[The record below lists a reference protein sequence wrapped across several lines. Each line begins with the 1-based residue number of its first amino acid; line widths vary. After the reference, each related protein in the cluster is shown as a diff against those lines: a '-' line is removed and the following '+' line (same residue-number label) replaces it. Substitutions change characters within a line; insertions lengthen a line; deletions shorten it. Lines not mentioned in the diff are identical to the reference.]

1 MSGGGAGAVGSAVAV
16 VAGTP
21 EIEEE
26 PVVTEYS
33 SPASSYRAAPGGG
46 DRTRTPHL
54 PYSYPRRRAAIGGLF
69 FLLTPIFISVTYVF
83 ANYPVDR
90 FLLNTTG
97 SVANAW
103 IAAAAVP
110 AFFVFMVVLDGRFL
124 RATTDGIMA
133 RATAKQYEFAWSDI
147 ARIEHTETG
156 LTISDQQ
163 GETHTIELIER
174 GVRARMQ
181 RRITPMVQVAADL
194 EQLKAAV
201 RAPKALGSQVRVGR
215 VRPSSL
221 EWVLILVV
229 LLSSVL
235 VAGLRTAGV
244 APL

>member
-1 MSGGGAGAVGSAVAV
+1 M
-16 VAGTP
+16 
-21 EIEEE
+21 
-26 PVVTEYS
+26 VTEYT
-33 SPASSYRAAPGGG
+33 SPASSYPAAPAGGG
-46 DRTRTPHL
+46 RARTPRL
-54 PYSYPRRRAAIGGLF
+54 PYSFPRRRAAVGGLF
-69 FLLTPIFISVTYVF
+69 FLLTPLFVSVTYVF

-103 IAAAAVP
+103 VAAVVVP

-124 RATTDGIMA
+124 RATADGIVA

-147 ARIEHTETG
+147 ERIEHTETG
-156 LTISDQQ
+156 LTISDHQ
-163 GETHTIELIER
+163 GGTHTIELIER

-194 EQLKAAV
+194 EQLRAEV

-215 VRPSSL
+215 VRPSGL

-229 LLSSVL
+229 LLGSVL
-235 VAGLRTAGV
+235 VAGLRTAGI